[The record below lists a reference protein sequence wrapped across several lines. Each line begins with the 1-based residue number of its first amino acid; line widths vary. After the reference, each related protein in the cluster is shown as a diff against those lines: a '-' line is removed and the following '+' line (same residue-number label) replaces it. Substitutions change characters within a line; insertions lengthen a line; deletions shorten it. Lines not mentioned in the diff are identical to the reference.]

1 MKLLFVHDHIFYK
14 TKENQVYSAAA
25 YPIYAWDRYL
35 EFFDTIDV
43 VGRYGGLYDS
53 RENSLVLSS
62 RENVNFHFVDNIA
75 SPIKLI
81 KNKTKV
87 KNEIKKLLNASDAL
101 VVRLPSENGLI
112 AIQCAK
118 ELGRPYAV
126 EVVGC
131 VWDALWNHGSILAK
145 LYAPYSFLKMRKAVS
160 SSDMN
165 LYVTEKFLQKRYPS
179 NVKAV
184 SINASN
190 VEISVD
196 ENLHTKKF
204 DKTKKKVFGL
214 IGNYKTRYKGLH
226 IAIEAFGNIKEQIG
240 DFEFRILGKGNS
252 NDYKELIE
260 KYSLE
265 KNVIFSGS
273 LPNGD
278 AVLNW
283 LDEIDFYLQPSL
295 QEGLP
300 RATIEAMS
308 RACVCVGSDT
318 GGIPE
323 LLNDE
328 FVSKAGCSESLSK
341 VIINTLNE
349 SNEEL
354 EKISKMNYEKSKQY
368 DKSYIHKTRSEFYGK
383 LYEKA
388 KV

>member
-62 RENVNFHFVDNIA
+62 RENVNFHFVESIS

-81 KNKTKV
+81 KNKSKV
-87 KNEIKKLLNASDAL
+87 RSKIKKLLSSSDVL

-118 ELGRPYAV
+118 ELNISYAV
-126 EVVGC
+126 EIVGC
-131 VWDALWNHGSILAK
+131 IWDALWNHGSIIAK
-145 LYAPYSFLKMRKAVS
+145 FYAPYSFIKMRKAII

-165 LYVTEKFLQKRYPS
+165 LYVTEKFLQKKYQS
-179 NVKAV
+179 NVKAFSV
-184 SINASN
+184 NASN
-190 VEISVD
+190 VEISVN
-196 ENLHTKKF
+196 ENMQIKKF
-204 DKTKKKVFGL
+204 DVSKKKIFGL
-214 IGNYKTRYKGLH
+214 IGNYKTKYKGLH
-226 IAIEAFGNIKEQIG
+226 IAIEAFGMIKEQLG

-252 NDYKELIE
+252 NEYEELI
-260 KYSLE
+260 KQNNLE
-265 KNVIFSGS
+265 KNIIFSGS
-273 LPNGD
+273 LPNGE

-283 LDEIDFYLQPSL
+283 LDEINIYLQPSL
-295 QEGLP
+295 TEGLP

-308 RACVCVGSDT
+308 RKCICIGSNV

-323 LLNDE
+323 LLKDE
-328 FVSKAGCSESLSK
+328 FISK
-341 VIINTLNE
+341 VGDSKSLAKVILNTLNK
-349 SNEEL
+349 SNNEL
-354 EKISKMNYEKSKQY
+354 EEISKINFEKSKQY
-368 DKSYIHKTRSEFYGK
+368 DKLHIHKIRSKFYGK